1 MFALRICEITK
12 ELEPSQL
19 YRASPQEAE
28 AMAQYIIIMAIRE
41 GSWIFRITAKT
52 ALRAPLS
59 VPLLGFPE
67 ADRAR
72 IHKAYNI
79 GTSIQSG

>member
-1 MFALRICEITK
+1 MFALRICEIAK

-19 YRASPQEAE
+19 YRASLQEAE

-41 GSWIFRITAKT
+41 GSRILRIRAKT

-59 VPLLGFPE
+59 VLLLGFP
-67 ADRAR
+67 
-72 IHKAYNI
+72 
-79 GTSIQSG
+79 GS